1 MSVETDWER
10 TENIKQKYFK
20 IAASFW
26 AGDDADYL
34 GWMKSVFV
42 GKDLDFLIE
51 RAEENIHLQK
61 QLAAAKP
68 VFSRRMLESEVKIMR
83 KALTEISVT
92 PITRGIGPVDRAL
105 QSVVL
110 EARQALGDV
119 NHNPSAYH
127 PISHTTNIEEEME

>member
-1 MSVETDWER
+1 MSVETSAERLARIKRADISFRLGGTILESDW
-10 TENIKQKYFK
+10 
-20 IAASFW
+20 
-26 AGDDADYL
+26 
-34 GWMKSVFV
+34 GW
-42 GKDLDFLIE
+42 LIE
-51 RAEENIHLQK
+51 RAEENVRLQK

-83 KALTEISVT
+83 KALTKISAT
-92 PITRGIGPVDRAL
+92 PITRGISPVDRAL

-119 NHNPSAYH
+119 NHNSSAYH